1 MKRKAIPQWIREA
14 LEKREKQKQKELA
27 KQQEETST
35 PDEEQK
41 DIKVDVKEEIKE
53 EVEEKKPFFKIKKVR
68 IDVFEWVSI
77 CQQTM
82 SRGFKARWLP
92 EFCWLFLSFGQRK
105 RYIAP

>member
-1 MKRKAIPQWIREA
+1 MKCFLETVKRKAIPQWIREA

-41 DIKVDVKEEIKE
+41 DIKVVVKEEIKE

-68 IDVFEWVSI
+68 VNNVFEWVSV
-77 CQQTM
+77 CQQSM
-82 SRGFKARWLP
+82 SRGFKAR
-92 EFCWLFLSFGQRK
+92 
-105 RYIAP
+105 

>member
-1 MKRKAIPQWIREA
+1 MKCFLETVKRKAIPQWIREA

-27 KQQEETST
+27 KQQEETSP

-68 IDVFEWVSI
+68 VNNVFEWVSV
-77 CQQTM
+77 CQQSM
-82 SRGFKARWLP
+82 SRGFKAR
-92 EFCWLFLSFGQRK
+92 
-105 RYIAP
+105 